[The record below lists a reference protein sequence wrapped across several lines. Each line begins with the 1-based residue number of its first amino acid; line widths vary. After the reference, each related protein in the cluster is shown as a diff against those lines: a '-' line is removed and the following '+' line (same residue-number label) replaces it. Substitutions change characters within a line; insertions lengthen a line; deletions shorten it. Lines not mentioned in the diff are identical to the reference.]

1 MKYKSMLFLLRL
13 FLFPLLVCLSVQ
25 TAMAGGEPPISL
37 SATLRLF
44 WGLLIVLGVLLVVSA
59 LVRKKLTFFN
69 GGKGKSIITVVETRH
84 LMPKKSV
91 CLIRVRNQEFLIGL
105 GNDQVSLIASI
116 PSDPSEAVP
125 SPDNHDFAGTLRA
138 AASTG
143 NL

>member
-1 MKYKSMLFLLRL
+1 MAATEPLF
-13 FLFPLLVCLSVQ
+13 
-25 TAMAGGEPPISL
+25 SL

-44 WGLLIVLGVLLVVSA
+44 WGLLIVLGLLLVVSA

-69 GGKGKSIITVVETRH
+69 GGKSNSIITVVETRH

-91 CLIRVRNQEFLIGL
+91 CLIKVRDREFLIGL
-105 GNDQVSLIASI
+105 GNDQISLIASI

-138 AASTG
+138 AASTV